1 MTAPGARL
9 RAAIAEGGLARIMAC
24 HSPLSALLAEQAG
37 FDGVWASGFE
47 LSALYGL
54 PDAGLVSMSQH
65 LDMVRAIAARV
76 AAPVVADLDTGFGN
90 AVNLMHAVRL
100 YEAAGV
106 AALVIEDKTFP
117 KMTSLL
123 PGGRQELA
131 RTEEFAGKIAAALAA
146 RRNPSLI
153 VVARTEA
160 LIAGAGQAEALSRAT
175 AYQAAG
181 ADMILVHSKDPAGA
195 DFEAFARAWTGSA
208 RLVVVPTA
216 FPHMDAARLRALGN
230 VGMVIHGNH
239 AIRASVAAMRETFGR
254 IAADGGA
261 AGVEASI
268 ATVGEIFDL
277 QGMADVADA
286 EARFLK

>member
-106 AALVIEDKTFP
+106 AAVVIEDKTFP

-146 RRNPSLI
+146 RRDPSLI

-195 DFEAFARAWTGSA
+195 DFEAFARAWTGPA

-216 FPHMDAARLRALGN
+216 YPHMDVARLRALGN

-239 AIRASVAAMRETFGR
+239 AIRASVAAMRETFAR